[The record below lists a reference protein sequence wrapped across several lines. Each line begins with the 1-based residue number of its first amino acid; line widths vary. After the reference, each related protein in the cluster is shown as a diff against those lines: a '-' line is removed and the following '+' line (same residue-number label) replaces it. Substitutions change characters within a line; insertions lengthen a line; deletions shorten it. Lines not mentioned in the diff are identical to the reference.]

1 MIRALVSFL
10 ALNTISVYLVD
21 QLLDGFLVTGGAWG
35 YVLVGVMI
43 GLLNLFVKPILKV
56 LSLPFIFLTA
66 GLFMILVNGVILWL
80 AKEGVAFVGID
91 GISLIIEGM
100 GTYVIAVIVLGIINY
115 LFQKIFR

>member
-10 ALNTISVYLVD
+10 ALNTVSVYLVD
-21 QLLDGFLVTGGAWG
+21 QLLDGFFVTGGAWG
-35 YVLVGVMI
+35 YVLVGVVI

-66 GLFMILVNGVILWL
+66 GLFMILVNAVILWL
-80 AKEGVAFVGID
+80 AQKAVVFVGIE
-91 GISLIIEGM
+91 GMSLVIEGV
-100 GTYVIAVIVLGIINY
+100 GTYVVAVIVLGIINY